1 MNKLNH
7 PGLVPSPLR
16 GGVQTPAYHPPNP
29 TRQIQKGEQKANRE
43 PLRLETLLTHRKQN
57 TGPTSNR
64 EKVALFQISIS
75 LPISGRQ
82 AGISSTR
89 KPPREIEKHKIAPPI
104 FVAIKNQPDPLF
116 C

>member
-1 MNKLNH
+1 MFRLNH
-7 PGLVPSPLR
+7 ERRSEKASNRIAEDPASNLSPL
-16 GGVQTPAYHPPNP
+16 
-29 TRQIQKGEQKANRE
+29 IEKGEQKANRE